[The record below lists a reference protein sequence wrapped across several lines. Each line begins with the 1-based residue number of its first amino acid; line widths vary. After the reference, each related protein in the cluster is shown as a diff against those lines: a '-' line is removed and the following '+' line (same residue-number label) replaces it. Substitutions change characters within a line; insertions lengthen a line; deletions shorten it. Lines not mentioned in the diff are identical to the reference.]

1 MNRNPDSVP
10 EMFQTLSMDELNAR
24 ICEVKAKLGKRLL
37 ILGHHYMTD
46 EVIAHSDE
54 RGDSFAL
61 AKIAAQT
68 EAELIVFCGV
78 HFMAETADIVTTAA
92 QKVFIPDP
100 GAGCFLADCARI
112 RDVKDAWQNIQSV
125 TFDTIIP
132 ITYVNSGADM
142 KAYCGDKGGLVCTSS
157 NAAAALKWAFEC
169 GEKVFFF
176 PDLHLGRNTAFAMGI
191 PLEEIILWNS
201 DEPLGGNTPEAIQQ
215 ARVILWDGFC
225 IVHQEFNV
233 DYIKKLRIDD
243 PQINIIVHPECD
255 FDVAQA
261 ADFTGSTAYIINMI
275 DKSLPGSHWAVATE
289 KNLVNR
295 LKNEN
300 TDKKIEILQS
310 FEPYCKSMAQITLA
324 KLAYQ
329 LEQLE
334 KGNLVNQVV
343 VEEKYTQSARIALNR
358 MLELTQ

>member
-1 MNRNPDSVP
+1 MMTINPPPIP
-10 EMFQTLSMDELNAR
+10 ESFLSLSPTELNKR
-24 ICEVKAKLGKRLL
+24 IIEVKAKLGKRLL
-37 ILGHHYMTD
+37 ILGHHYISD
-46 EVIAHSDE
+46 AVIAHADK

-68 EAELIVFCGV
+68 NAEFIVFCGV
-78 HFMAETADIVTTAA
+78 HFMAETADIVTASN

-112 RDVKDAWQNIQSV
+112 RDVEDAWQDIKSLTSNKIV
-125 TFDTIIP
+125 P

-142 KAYCGDKGGLVCTSS
+142 KAFCGDNGGLVCTSS
-157 NAAAALKWAFEC
+157 NAAAALKWAFER
-169 GEKVFFF
+169 GEKVIFF
-176 PDLHLGRNTAFAMGI
+176 PDQHLGQNTAFAMGVT
-191 PLEEIILWNS
+191 LGEIILWNP
-201 DEPLGGNTPEAIQQ
+201 DEPLGGNSPEDIQQ

-233 DYIKKLRIDD
+233 DYIEKLRQDD

-261 ADFTGSTAYIINMI
+261 ADFMGSTADIIRMI
-275 DKSLPGSHWAVATE
+275 AKSPSGTHWAVATE

-295 LKNEN
+295 LKNKFP
-300 TDKKIEILQS
+300 DKQIEILQS
-310 FEPYCKSMAQITLA
+310 FEPYCKSMAQITLS

-329 LEQLE
+329 LDQIEN
-334 KGNLVNQVV
+334 GNLIKQVIV
-343 VEEKYTQSARIALNR
+343 DEQYAKSARIALNR
-358 MLELTQ
+358 MLELT

>member
-1 MNRNPDSVP
+1 MNINPATVP
-10 EMFQTLSMDELNAR
+10 EAFLTLSADELNDR
-24 ICEVKAKLGKRLL
+24 IREVKAKLGKRLL

-46 EVIAHSDE
+46 EVIAHADE

-68 EAELIVFCGV
+68 DAGFIVFCGV
-78 HFMAETADIVTTAA
+78 HFMAETADIVTTAT

-112 RDVKDAWQNIQSV
+112 RDVEDAWQEIKSITLQS
-125 TFDTIIP
+125 IIP

-142 KAYCGDKGGLVCTSS
+142 KAFCGDNGGLVCTSS
-157 NAAAALKWAFEC
+157 NAAAALKWAFER
-169 GEKVFFF
+169 GEKVIFF
-176 PDLHLGRNTAFAMGI
+176 PDQHLGRNTAFAMGI
-191 PLEEIILWNS
+191 PLEEIILWNT
-201 DEPLGGNTPEAIQQ
+201 DEPLGGNAPAAVQR

-233 DYIKKLRIDD
+233 DYIEKLRQND

-261 ADFTGSTAYIINMI
+261 ADYMGSTAYIIKMI
-275 DKSLPGSHWAVATE
+275 EEAPAGSHWAVATE
-289 KNLVNR
+289 RNLVNR
-295 LKNEN
+295 LKSAYPE
-300 TDKKIEILQS
+300 KRIEILQS
-310 FEPYCKSMAQITLA
+310 FEPYCKSMAQITLTN
-324 KLAYQ
+324 LFYQ
-329 LEQLE
+329 LDQLDS
-334 KGNLVNQVV
+334 GNLINQIV
-343 VEEKYTQSARIALNR
+343 VEEQYAESARTALNR